1 MVLDA
6 FVCVKLSLGCNGR
19 CAEGLTLGRLPEYPS
34 GIKDELKMSKFPV
47 VSYCRRKGEKS
58 ALTTG
63 RSGLKLHLSLQ
74 SEV

>member
-1 MVLDA
+1 MVA
-6 FVCVKLSLGCNGR
+6 V
-19 CAEGLTLGRLPEYPS
+19 AEGLTLGRLPEYTS

-63 RSGLKLHLSLQ
+63 RSGLKPHLSLQ